1 MVKGKVRR
9 FVTSAVLTK
18 LCLISLWVLK
28 TSPAF
33 VACLCVC
40 VYVYVTLQ
48 VWVCVL
54 VGAHS
59 LSLFQFLNGISSS
72 WLLFTRCE
80 DCLKQFFPC
89 VSVSV
94 SGKYCWNLHD
104 TPWPQIK
111 HRKGKKECF
120 MWSLYLFVSCLSRP
134 SWAPSWWCKRWGSW
148 EWVEFSALAAEWVGS
163 AVVPESSVWGAK
175 TGPNSASSSSTS
187 SSFSAPSH
195 SDAGPKWVCSSVGW
209 KFKGQRSRPM
219 SSFYMQMWDSMCP
232 VDGAKSSGSLS
243 HHLV

>member
-28 TSPAF
+28 TSTAF

-72 WLLFTRCE
+72 
-80 DCLKQFFPC
+80 
-89 VSVSV
+89 
-94 SGKYCWNLHD
+94 
-104 TPWPQIK
+104 
-111 HRKGKKECF
+111 
-120 MWSLYLFVSCLSRP
+120 
-134 SWAPSWWCKRWGSW
+134 
-148 EWVEFSALAAEWVGS
+148 
-163 AVVPESSVWGAK
+163 
-175 TGPNSASSSSTS
+175 
-187 SSFSAPSH
+187 
-195 SDAGPKWVCSSVGW
+195 
-209 KFKGQRSRPM
+209 
-219 SSFYMQMWDSMCP
+219 
-232 VDGAKSSGSLS
+232 
-243 HHLV
+243 